1 MCVCQ
6 IPSPS
11 SVCLSQTPSL
21 PISVNVRGKKSC
33 CFHATHFT
41 FYNGMTAIKNTT
53 DMQLNDLMM
62 GRVVV
67 GVGEEK
73 IIDCIM
79 LGDNKW

>member
-1 MCVCQ
+1 MSNTFSFFRLL
-6 IPSPS
+6 ITDIIS
-11 SVCLSQTPSL
+11 SDLG
-21 PISVNVRGKKSC
+21 NERGKNKKKKSC

-73 IIDCIM
+73 
-79 LGDNKW
+79 